1 MLEFMEVVAH
11 IDCMP
16 MAAGIDF
23 AVLAL
28 AASFWLPVYLLFVLT
43 TIDAGRTV
51 RDIFPV
57 SGRGQIF
64 PTRRSM
70 RRLIE

>member
-1 MLEFMEVVAH
+1 MLEFMEGVAH
-11 IDCMP
+11 VDCMS

-28 AASFWLPVYLLFVLT
+28 AANFWLPVYLLFVLT
-43 TIDAGRTV
+43 MIDAGRTV
-51 RDIFPV
+51 GDIFPV
-57 SGRGQIF
+57 FGRGQIF
-64 PTRRSM
+64 PSRRSM

>member
-1 MLEFMEVVAH
+1 MEGVDH
-11 IDCMP
+11 IDCMS

-28 AASFWLPVYLLFVLT
+28 AANFWLPVYLLFVLT
-43 TIDAGRTV
+43 VIDAGRTV
-51 RDIFPV
+51 GDIFPV
-57 SGRGQIF
+57 SGRSQIF
-64 PTRRSM
+64 STRSSM